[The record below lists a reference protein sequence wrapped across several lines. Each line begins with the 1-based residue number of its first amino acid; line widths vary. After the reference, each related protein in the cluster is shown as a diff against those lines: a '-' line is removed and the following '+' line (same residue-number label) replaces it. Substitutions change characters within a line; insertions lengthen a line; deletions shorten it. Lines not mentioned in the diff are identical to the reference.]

1 MAKVYDVIAT
11 VGEYTNKQ
19 GETKKRYLNIGS
31 VIESDKGMSINIESI
46 PVGWT
51 GWAGLYVPKEKEH
64 IAPAKPQSKG
74 AFDDFQDSP
83 F

>member
-31 VIESDKGMSINIESI
+31 VIESDKGMSIKIESI

-51 GWAGLYVPKEKEH
+51 GWAGLYVPKEKEQA
-64 IAPAKPQSKG
+64 APAKQQSSG
-74 AFDDFQDSP
+74 FTDIDSDLP